1 MDRRVSWTES
11 ALADVELA
19 AGYIAR
25 AGSTRAAARLVLDA
39 KRAARS
45 LREMPN
51 RGRRVPELLIDDNY
65 DWVREIQVPPY
76 RMLYHVTSTDVYIVA
91 FIHSARDFA
100 ELDLPKRVEWLIHD
114 RPRSQ

>member
-11 ALADVELA
+11 ALADVESA

>member
-11 ALADVELA
+11 ALADVEDA

-25 AGSTRAAARLVLDA
+25 AGSSRAAARLVLDA

-45 LREMPN
+45 LREFAH
-51 RGRRVPELLIDDNY
+51 RGRHVPELLIDDNY
-65 DWVREIQVPPY
+65 DWVREIQVAPY
-76 RMLYHVTSTDVYIVA
+76 RMLYRVTTTEVHIVA
-91 FIHSARDFA
+91 FIHSARDLA
-100 ELDLPKRVEWLIHD
+100 ELDLPKRVDWLIHD